1 MIGKAFLFFV
11 LHLSLPVHAFLVDEL
26 TIEEQVGQLLMPCF
40 LGETANEDAKY
51 LIQNIQVGGILYY
64 NWTNGL
70 SSPQQV
76 RELSQ
81 SLQDLAQA
89 NRLPIPLLL
98 SVDQEGGVVSRLK
111 GNGFTVFPGN
121 RALAMM
127 GDPTLAK
134 QQAFAMGKEMQN
146 VGISLNLAPVVD
158 VDSNPNNPVI
168 SARSFG
174 KDVETVITFAKKSLE
189 GYREAGV
196 ATTLKHFPG
205 HGDTDIDSH
214 YALPIVNKSMQE
226 LQKTELAPFAAL
238 AHDTEAIMTA
248 HLLVPALDPDHCSTL
263 SQKTLSYLREQ
274 IGFSGLIISDSLT
287 MDGLLQQTAGRIEEA
302 AILAIQAGCDML
314 LFGGRRLQGSFDNHC
329 LSTKEIQNIHIAL
342 VSAVKNGDIPEE
354 RIHQAVERVLQLKA
368 GFKSQLVK

>member
-1 MIGKAFLFFV
+1 MIFSENA
-11 LHLSLPVHAFLVDEL
+11 L
-26 TIEEQVGQLLMPCF
+26 TLEEMVGQLLMPCF
-40 LGETANEDAKY
+40 FGETANEDAKY

-89 NRLPIPLLL
+89 NRIPIPLLI

-121 RALAMM
+121 RTLAMM
-127 GDPTLAK
+127 EDPILAK
-134 QQAFAMGKEMQN
+134 QQAFAMGQEMRN

-168 SARSFG
+168 GARSFG
-174 KDVETVITFAKKSLE
+174 KDVETVIAFAKKSLE
-189 GYREAGV
+189 GYRAAGV

-205 HGDTDIDSH
+205 HGDTEIDSH
-214 YALPIVNKSMQE
+214 YALPIVDKTMQE
-226 LQKTELAPFAAL
+226 LQRVELAPFAAL

-248 HLLVPALDPDHCSTL
+248 HLLVPALDPDNCSTL

-287 MDGLLQQTAGRIEEA
+287 MEGLLQQTAGSIEKA

-314 LFGGRRLQGSFDNHC
+314 LFGGRRLQGSFDHDC
-329 LSTKEIQNIHIAL
+329 LSIEEIQNIHAAL
-342 VSAVKNGDIPEE
+342 VSAVKNGDISPE
-354 RIHQAVERVLQLKA
+354 RLHQAVERVLHLKNLPTL
-368 GFKSQLVK
+368 FCP